1 VLNIDL
7 NELFSVRNRS
17 VVITGGAS
25 GIGLAVASTL
35 TDRGANITLL
45 DRDHQK
51 LELAVQHLSGREGK
65 IRGAICNVKDSDNLR
80 REFDS
85 AASTQGGIDIV
96 FANAGI
102 GSELPGSRGFDG
114 SRMPQGEIDSYDVAD
129 WENIL
134 GVNLTGVFL
143 TAREAARHMKK
154 NGWGRLIITSSE
166 MALRNSAF
174 IGTSYMVSKAGVAH
188 LARNLALEL
197 AQNGITVNAIAPG
210 AFETDISGGAL
221 HDPSIREMIAAGV
234 PLGRVGQVEDL
245 TGLILF
251 LASPASD
258 YMTGAHISIDGGS
271 TLR

>member
-1 VLNIDL
+1 MSLDL
-7 NELFSVRNRS
+7 NELFSVSGRS
-17 VVITGGAS
+17 VVVTGGAS
-25 GIGLAVASTL
+25 GIGLAIANTL
-35 TDRGANITLL
+35 TDRGANVTLL

-51 LELAVQHLSGREGK
+51 LELAVEHLSGREGK
-65 IRGAICNVKDSDNLR
+65 IRGATCDVKDADQLR

-85 AASTQGGIDIV
+85 AASAQGGIDIV

-102 GSELPGSRGFDG
+102 GSALPGSRGFDG
-114 SRMPQGEIDSYDVAD
+114 SRMPEGEIETYDIAD
-129 WENIL
+129 WNNIL

-143 TAREAARHMKK
+143 TAREAVRHLKK
-154 NGWGRLIITSSE
+154 NDWGRLIITSSE
-166 MALRNSAF
+166 MALRNSAI

-197 AQNGITVNAIAPG
+197 AKSGITVNAIAPG
-210 AFETDISGGAL
+210 TFETDISGGAL
-221 HDPSIREMIAAGV
+221 RDPAIREMASTWV

-251 LASPASD
+251 LASPASN